1 MSRQTLHAKGQGP
14 VVESTEPKAVLRT
27 GELVA
32 RTVALIGGASLVLGG
47 VLGYAFGYLEGARQK
62 GDRHEV

>member
-1 MSRQTLHAKGQGP
+1 MSRQTVHAKGQGP
-14 VVESTEPKAVLRT
+14 VIEVNEAKTTLRT

>member
-1 MSRQTLHAKGQGP
+1 MSRQTIHAKGQDP
-14 VVESTEPKAVLRT
+14 VVESTEPKAVLRP